1 MPTFQPTKKK
11 FPNKEIGSLSIPVK
25 GYVTQYEE
33 ESFQEIYGEYTK
45 NSTALKVLTDALEL
59 LSQEIAQA
67 STSPSE
73 LAESGETESGE
84 SIEAIYKD
92 LSESSDA
99 SNADPKSTKIAEL
112 QSQIQELLPK
122 VNSNRLVLKLVA
134 AFLRSR
140 VDPEWTE
147 DIVYELIPPFFTNQ
161 IYDLLTSERNSSFL
175 QEPTLENQESQ
186 NTSPT
191 ETVEQTGQESS

>member
-92 LSESSDA
+92 LSKSSDA